1 MNNFL
6 PKDGTVH
13 YYGKIFTEEQ
23 SEIYYVKLLNEI
35 NWQHDVVKIFGKEI
49 TTKRKVAFL
58 GDEGI
63 SYKYSGKTKIAE
75 KFLNSTNVNWLKFI
89 LEIKSTVEQIS
100 GEKFNACLLN
110 YYHNG
115 SEAMSW
121 HSDNEKEILKHSAIA
136 SVSFGAE
143 RKFGFKHNFSK
154 EEISLKLENGSLL
167 IMKDE
172 TQIYWKHKLYTNAKI
187 TEPRINLT
195 FRTIVNN

>member
-1 MNNFL
+1 MNNLL
-6 PKDGTVH
+6 PKDGTVN

-49 TTKRKVAFL
+49 ITKRKVAFL

-63 SYKYSGKTKIAE
+63 SYKYSGKNKIAE
-75 KFLNSTNVNWLKFI
+75 KWLKFI

-154 EEISLKLENGSLL
+154 EEISLMLENGSLL

-195 FRTIVNN
+195 FRTIVND

>member
-1 MNNFL
+1 MNNLL

-49 TTKRKVAFL
+49 ITKRKVAFL

-75 KFLNSTNVNWLKFI
+75 NWLKFI

-110 YYHNG
+110 FYNNG

-121 HSDNEKEILKHSAIA
+121 HFDNEKEILKHSAIA

-154 EEISLKLENGSLL
+154 EEISLMLDKGSLL

-195 FRTIVNN
+195 FRTIVNE

>member
-1 MNNFL
+1 MKNLL

-49 TTKRKVAFL
+49 ITKRKVAFL

-63 SYKYSGKTKIAE
+63 SYKYSGITKIAE
-75 KFLNSTNVNWLKFI
+75 NWLKFI
-89 LEIKSTVEQIS
+89 LEIKSTVEEIS
-100 GEKFNACLLN
+100 GEKFNVCLLN

-154 EEISLKLENGSLL
+154 EEISLMLEKGSLL

-187 TEPRINLT
+187 IEPRINLT
-195 FRTIVNN
+195 FRTIVND

>member
-1 MNNFL
+1 MNNLL

-49 TTKRKVAFL
+49 ITKRKVAFL

-63 SYKYSGKTKIAE
+63 SYKYSGKNKIAE
-75 KFLNSTNVNWLKFI
+75 KWLKFI

-115 SEAMSW
+115 TEAMSW

-154 EEISLKLENGSLL
+154 EEISLMLENGSLL

-187 TEPRINLT
+187 TLPRINLT
-195 FRTIVNN
+195 FRTIVND

>member
-1 MNNFL
+1 MNNLL

-49 TTKRKVAFL
+49 ITKRKVAFL

-75 KFLNSTNVNWLKFI
+75 NWLKFI

-136 SVSFGAE
+136 SVSFGTE

-172 TQIYWKHKLYTNAKI
+172 TQIYWKHKLYTNVKI

-195 FRTIVNN
+195 FRTIVND

>member
-1 MNNFL
+1 M
-6 PKDGTVH
+6 
-13 YYGKIFTEEQ
+13 
-23 SEIYYVKLLNEI
+23 
-35 NWQHDVVKIFGKEI
+35 
-49 TTKRKVAFL
+49 
-58 GDEGI
+58 
-63 SYKYSGKTKIAE
+63 
-75 KFLNSTNVNWLKFI
+75 
-89 LEIKSTVEQIS
+89 
-100 GEKFNACLLN
+100 N

-154 EEISLKLENGSLL
+154 EEISLLLENGSLL

-187 TEPRINLT
+187 IEPRINLT
-195 FRTIVNN
+195 FRTIVND

>member
-1 MNNFL
+1 MNNLL
-6 PKDGTVH
+6 PKDGTVN

-49 TTKRKVAFL
+49 ITKRKVAFL

-75 KFLNSTNVNWLKFI
+75 KWLKFI

-195 FRTIVNN
+195 FRTIVND

>member
-1 MNNFL
+1 MNNLL

-49 TTKRKVAFL
+49 ITKRKVAFL

-75 KFLNSTNVNWLKFI
+75 NWLKFI

-121 HSDNEKEILKHSAIA
+121 HSDNEKEILNHSAIA

-154 EEISLKLENGSLL
+154 EKISLMLENGSLL
-167 IMKDE
+167 ITKDE

-195 FRTIVNN
+195 FRTIVNK

>member
-1 MNNFL
+1 MNNLL
-6 PKDGTVH
+6 PRHGTVH
-13 YYGKIFTEEQ
+13 YYGKIFTKEQ

-49 TTKRKVAFL
+49 ITKRKVAFL

-75 KFLNSTNVNWLKFI
+75 KWLKFI

-143 RKFGFKHNFSK
+143 RKFGFKHNFTK
-154 EEISLKLENGSLL
+154 EEISLMLENGSLL

-187 TEPRINLT
+187 IEPRINLT
-195 FRTIVNN
+195 FRTIVND

>member
-1 MNNFL
+1 MNNLL

-49 TTKRKVAFL
+49 ITKRKVAFL

-75 KFLNSTNVNWLKFI
+75 NWLKFI

-100 GEKFNACLLN
+100 TEKFNACLLN

-154 EEISLKLENGSLL
+154 EEISLMLENGSLL
-167 IMKDE
+167 MMKDE

-195 FRTIVNN
+195 FRTIVND

>member
-1 MNNFL
+1 MNNLL

-13 YYGKIFTEEQ
+13 YYGKIFTKER
-23 SEIYYVKLLNEI
+23 SEIYYVKLLKEI

-49 TTKRKVAFL
+49 ITKRKVAFL

-75 KFLNSTNVNWLKFI
+75 KWIKI
-89 LEIKSTVEQIS
+89 LSEIKSTVEQIS
-100 GEKFNACLLN
+100 GQKFNACLLN

-121 HSDNEKEILKHSAIA
+121 HSDNEKEILRHSAIA

-154 EEISLKLENGSLL
+154 EEISLMLEKGSLL
-167 IMKDE
+167 IMKDK

>member
-1 MNNFL
+1 MNNLL
-6 PKDGTVH
+6 PRHGTVH
-13 YYGKIFTEEQ
+13 YYGKIFTKEQ

-35 NWQHDVVKIFGKEI
+35 NWQHDVVNIFGKEI
-49 TTKRKVAFL
+49 ITKRKVVFL

-75 KFLNSTNVNWLKFI
+75 NWLKFI

-143 RKFGFKHNFSK
+143 RKFGFKHNFTK
-154 EEISLKLENGSLL
+154 EEISLMLENGSLL

-195 FRTIVNN
+195 FRTIVND

>member
-1 MNNFL
+1 MNNLL

-49 TTKRKVAFL
+49 ITKRKVAFL

-121 HSDNEKEILKHSAIA
+121 HSI
-136 SVSFGAE
+136 SFGAE
-143 RKFGFKHNFSK
+143 RKFGFKHNFTK
-154 EEISLKLENGSLL
+154 EEISLMLENGSLL

-195 FRTIVNN
+195 FRTIVND

>member
-1 MNNFL
+1 MNNLL

-23 SEIYYVKLLNEI
+23 SAIYYVKLLNEI

-49 TTKRKVAFL
+49 ITKRKVAFL

-75 KFLNSTNVNWLKFI
+75 KWIKI
-89 LEIKSTVEQIS
+89 LSEIKSTVEQIS

-154 EEISLKLENGSLL
+154 EEISLMLENGSLL

-187 TEPRINLT
+187 IEPRINLT
-195 FRTIVNN
+195 FRTIVND

>member
-1 MNNFL
+1 MNNLL

-13 YYGKIFTEEQ
+13 YYRKIFTVEQ

-49 TTKRKVAFL
+49 ITKRKVAFL

-75 KFLNSTNVNWLKFI
+75 KWLQFI

-143 RKFGFKHNFSK
+143 RKFCFKHNFSK
-154 EEISLKLENGSLL
+154 EEISLMLENGSLL

-187 TEPRINLT
+187 IEPRINLT
-195 FRTIVNN
+195 FRTIVND

>member
-1 MNNFL
+1 MNNLL

-49 TTKRKVAFL
+49 ITKRKVAFL

-75 KFLNSTNVNWLKFI
+75 KWLKFI

-110 YYHNG
+110 YYHDG

-121 HSDNEKEILKHSAIA
+121 HSDNEKEILKDSAIA

-154 EEISLKLENGSLL
+154 EEISLMLEKGSLL
-167 IMKDE
+167 IIKDE

-195 FRTIVNN
+195 FRTIVND

>member
-1 MNNFL
+1 MNNLL

-13 YYGKIFTEEQ
+13 YYGKIFMEEQ

-49 TTKRKVAFL
+49 ITKRKVAFL

-75 KFLNSTNVNWLKFI
+75 KWLKFI

-110 YYHNG
+110 YYHDG

-121 HSDNEKEILKHSAIA
+121 HSDNEKEILKDSAIA

-154 EEISLKLENGSLL
+154 EEISLMLEKGSLL

-187 TEPRINLT
+187 IEPRINLT
-195 FRTIVNN
+195 FRTIVND

>member
-1 MNNFL
+1 MNNLL

-13 YYGKIFTEEQ
+13 YYGKIFTDEQ
-23 SEIYYVKLLNEI
+23 SEIYYVKLLKEI
-35 NWQHDVVKIFGKEI
+35 NWQHDVVKIFGKDI
-49 TTKRKVAFL
+49 ITKRKVAFL

-63 SYKYSGKTKIAE
+63 SYKYSGKNKIAE
-75 KFLNSTNVNWLKFI
+75 NWLKFI

-154 EEISLKLENGSLL
+154 EEIFLMLENGSLL

>member
-1 MNNFL
+1 M
-6 PKDGTVH
+6 
-13 YYGKIFTEEQ
+13 
-23 SEIYYVKLLNEI
+23 
-35 NWQHDVVKIFGKEI
+35 
-49 TTKRKVAFL
+49 
-58 GDEGI
+58 
-63 SYKYSGKTKIAE
+63 
-75 KFLNSTNVNWLKFI
+75 
-89 LEIKSTVEQIS
+89 EQIS

-121 HSDNEKEILKHSAIA
+121 HSDNEKRNSQTFCNCVC
-136 SVSFGAE
+136 VSFRAE

-154 EEISLKLENGSLL
+154 EEISLMLENGSLL

-195 FRTIVNN
+195 FRTIVND

>member
-1 MNNFL
+1 MNNLL

-49 TTKRKVAFL
+49 ITKRKVAFL

-75 KFLNSTNVNWLKFI
+75 NWLKFI

-100 GEKFNACLLN
+100 TEKFNACLLN

-115 SEAMSW
+115 SDAMSW

-143 RKFGFKHNFSK
+143 RKFGFKHNFTK
-154 EEISLKLENGSLL
+154 EEISIMLENGSLL

-195 FRTIVNN
+195 FRTIVND

>member
-1 MNNFL
+1 MNNLL
-6 PKDGTVH
+6 PRHGTVH
-13 YYGKIFTEEQ
+13 YYGKIFTKEQ

-49 TTKRKVAFL
+49 ITKRKVAFL

-75 KFLNSTNVNWLKFI
+75 NWLKFI

-143 RKFGFKHNFSK
+143 RKFGFKHNFTK
-154 EEISLKLENGSLL
+154 EEISLMLENGSLL

-187 TEPRINLT
+187 IEPRINLT
-195 FRTIVNN
+195 FRTIVND

>member
-1 MNNFL
+1 MNNLL
-6 PKDGTVH
+6 PKDGAVN

-75 KFLNSTNVNWLKFI
+75 KWLQFI

-143 RKFGFKHNFSK
+143 RKLGFKHNFTK
-154 EEISLKLENGSLL
+154 EEISLMLENGSLL

-187 TEPRINLT
+187 TEPRVNLT
-195 FRTIVNN
+195 FRTIVNK

>member
-1 MNNFL
+1 MNNL
-6 PKDGTVH
+6 LLKDGTVY

-49 TTKRKVAFL
+49 ITKRKVAFL

-63 SYKYSGKTKIAE
+63 SYKYSGKTKVAE
-75 KFLNSTNVNWLKFI
+75 NWLKFI

-136 SVSFGAE
+136 SISFGAE
-143 RKFGFKHNFSK
+143 RKFGFKHNFTK
-154 EEISLKLENGSLL
+154 EEISLMLENGSLL
-167 IMKDE
+167 IMKDK

-187 TEPRINLT
+187 IEPRINLT

>member
-1 MNNFL
+1 MNNLL
-6 PKDGTVH
+6 PKEGTVN

-49 TTKRKVAFL
+49 TTKRKVTFL

-63 SYKYSGKTKIAE
+63 SYKYSGKNKIAE
-75 KFLNSTNVNWLKFI
+75 NWLKFI

-143 RKFGFKHNFSK
+143 RKFGFKHNFTK
-154 EEISLKLENGSLL
+154 EEISLILENGSLL
-167 IMKDE
+167 TMKDE
-172 TQIYWKHKLYTNAKI
+172 IQKYWKHKLFIESKI

-195 FRTIVNN
+195 FRMIVND

>member
-1 MNNFL
+1 MNNLL

-13 YYGKIFTEEQ
+13 YYGKIFTDEQ
-23 SEIYYVKLLNEI
+23 SEIYYVKLLKEI

-49 TTKRKVAFL
+49 ITKRKVAFL

-63 SYKYSGKTKIAE
+63 SYKYSGKNKIAE
-75 KFLNSTNVNWLKFI
+75 NWLKFI

-154 EEISLKLENGSLL
+154 EEISLMLENGSLL

-172 TQIYWKHKLYTNAKI
+172 TQIYWKHKLCTNAKI
-187 TEPRINLT
+187 IEPRINLT
-195 FRTIVNN
+195 FRTIVND

>member
-1 MNNFL
+1 MKNLL
-6 PKDGTVH
+6 PKDGTVY

-49 TTKRKVAFL
+49 ITKRKVAFL

-75 KFLNSTNVNWLKFI
+75 KWLKFI

-154 EEISLKLENGSLL
+154 EEISLMLENGSLL

-187 TEPRINLT
+187 SEPRINLT
-195 FRTIVNN
+195 FRTIVND

>member
-1 MNNFL
+1 MNNLL

-13 YYGKIFTEEQ
+13 YYRKIFTVEQ

-49 TTKRKVAFL
+49 ITKRKVAFL

-75 KFLNSTNVNWLKFI
+75 KWLQFI

-136 SVSFGAE
+136 SLSFGAE

-154 EEISLKLENGSLL
+154 EEISLMLENGSLL

-195 FRTIVNN
+195 FRTIVNG

>member
-1 MNNFL
+1 MNNL
-6 PKDGTVH
+6 LLKDGTVY

-49 TTKRKVAFL
+49 ITKRKVAFL

-75 KFLNSTNVNWLKFI
+75 KWLKFI

-100 GEKFNACLLN
+100 GEIFNACLLN

-143 RKFGFKHNFSK
+143 RKFGFKHNFTK
-154 EEISLKLENGSLL
+154 EEISLMLEKGSLL

-187 TEPRINLT
+187 IEPRINLT
-195 FRTIVNN
+195 FRTIVND

>member
-1 MNNFL
+1 MNNLL

-13 YYGKIFTEEQ
+13 YYGKIFTDEQ
-23 SEIYYVKLLNEI
+23 SEIYYVKLLKEI

-49 TTKRKVAFL
+49 ITKRKVAFL

-63 SYKYSGKTKIAE
+63 SYKYSGKNKIAE
-75 KFLNSTNVNWLKFI
+75 NWLKFI

-143 RKFGFKHNFSK
+143 RKFDFKHNFSK
-154 EEISLKLENGSLL
+154 EEISLMLENGSLL

-172 TQIYWKHKLYTNAKI
+172 TQIYWKHKLYTNVKI

-195 FRTIVNN
+195 FRTIVND

>member
-1 MNNFL
+1 MKNLL
-6 PKDGTVH
+6 PKDGTVY

-49 TTKRKVAFL
+49 ITKRKVAFL

-75 KFLNSTNVNWLKFI
+75 NWPKFI

-154 EEISLKLENGSLL
+154 EEISLMLENGSLL

-187 TEPRINLT
+187 SEPRINLT
-195 FRTIVNN
+195 FRTIVND

>member
-1 MNNFL
+1 MNNLL
-6 PKDGTVH
+6 PKDGTVN

-49 TTKRKVAFL
+49 ITKRKVAFL

-75 KFLNSTNVNWLKFI
+75 NWLKFI

-154 EEISLKLENGSLL
+154 EEISLMLENGSLL

-187 TEPRINLT
+187 SEPRINLT
-195 FRTIVNN
+195 FRTIVND

>member
-1 MNNFL
+1 MNNLL

-13 YYGKIFTEEQ
+13 YYGKIFTEEK

-49 TTKRKVAFL
+49 ITKRKVAFL

-63 SYKYSGKTKIAE
+63 SYKYSGKNKIAE
-75 KFLNSTNVNWLKFI
+75 NWLKFI
-89 LEIKSTVEQIS
+89 LEIKSSVEQIS

-154 EEISLKLENGSLL
+154 EEISLMLENGSLL

-187 TEPRINLT
+187 IEPRINLT
-195 FRTIVNN
+195 FRTIVND

>member
-1 MNNFL
+1 MNNLL

-23 SEIYYVKLLNEI
+23 SEIYYVKLLKEI

-49 TTKRKVAFL
+49 ITKRKVAFL

-75 KFLNSTNVNWLKFI
+75 KWIKI
-89 LEIKSTVEQIS
+89 LSEIKSTVEQIS
-100 GEKFNACLLN
+100 GQKFNACLLN

>member
-1 MNNFL
+1 MNNLL

-23 SEIYYVKLLNEI
+23 SAIYYVKLLNEI

-49 TTKRKVAFL
+49 ITKRKVAFL

-75 KFLNSTNVNWLKFI
+75 KWIKI
-89 LEIKSTVEQIS
+89 LSEIKSTVEQIS